1 MKLIKNSVIALAI
14 GLIVISCGGGGSKQQ
29 QSGSASTETKAEK
42 SVKAKGAEVTEK
54 AKTLLSKYGL
64 TFDALKPQD
73 AFYADVTFTDEE
85 VRFILPQGTQKNL
98 KADFTKMIEAIK
110 SASDDGK
117 VYLYDSDNTSEF
129 ESALFVDNGSLMH
142 KMQYIYKDVV
152 YMVTLG
158 YNSSL
163 NSMIAGDQEQYPA
176 YNITFAPKQ

>member
-42 SVKAKGAEVTEK
+42 SVKAKGATEK
-54 AKTLLSKYGL
+54 AKNLLSKYGL
-64 TFDALKPQD
+64 SFDVLKPQD
-73 AFYADVTFTDEE
+73 AFYANVTFTDEE

-129 ESALFVDNGSLMH
+129 ETALFVDNGSLMH
-142 KMQYIYKDVV
+142 KMQYIYKGVV

-176 YNITFAPKQ
+176 YNITFATKQ